1 MSVHGGWGWQRAG
14 ATQCPLAAELCRL
27 AGPEDPGLRTGNWLV
42 LA

>member
-14 ATQCPLAAELCRL
+14 ATQCPLAELCRL